1 MQEIVDNWFNMHG
14 ESYFVRYFAVPSMV
28 QKEDSVDLLVC
39 LTTLAEY
46 QRIFVSTYNNPLLF
60 EGIDYCWTGVLFKAR
75 LCDIHSDFSREFE
88 HHTHFTQN
96 RIMEASLPL
105 KPKNALYIGLQRVMK
120 TPALVSILT
129 TLKNWWCAPPK
140 NFSTALNW
148 KAFDYWYFA
157 KYSNWP
163 EDGKCYGPKKEQ
175 LSTPRYGVI

>member
-14 ESYFVRYFAVPSMV
+14 ESYFVRYFAVPSRV

-46 QRIFVSTYNNPLLF
+46 QRIFVSTYNNNPLLL
-60 EGIDYCWTGVLFKAR
+60 EGIDYCWTVVLFKAR
-75 LCDIHSDFSREFE
+75 LCDIHSDYSREFE

-96 RIMEASLPL
+96 RIMNASLPL
-105 KPKNALYIGLQRVMK
+105 KPKNALYLKLQRAMK
-120 TPALVSILT
+120 MTDVVSIL
-129 TLKNWWCAPPK
+129 KNYWCAPPK

-157 KYSNWP
+157 KYSHWP
-163 EDGKCYGPKKEQ
+163 KDGKCYGPTKEQ